1 MMTSTESGPRT
12 YGNWR
17 QPTSPGIAGFGLLG
31 TLVMLGGLVAVI
43 TAMMFGGLVAAAITV
58 LPVAAAL
65 GLLSMKDKH
74 GRNAGQRV
82 TTRLVWGRAKRRGSR
97 LYRSGP
103 LGRTPWG
110 SHQLP
115 GLAARSRLF
124 EAKDSYGRPFALVYM
139 PQTNHYTVVLETQPD
154 GASLVDQV
162 QVDMW
167 VAGWGQF
174 LAAMSNESHIVAA
187 SVTVETAPDTGARL
201 RREVELN
208 LKPTSHRLAQA
219 MLREA
224 VETYPAGS
232 ASIRAWVAVTI
243 KGLTPSGKK
252 RSVDEVTKDLQSR
265 LPGLASALSAT
276 GAGTADPVSA
286 AELCQIIRTCYDP
299 AAAELFEKAHA
310 MGEPVELDWAD
321 VGPAA
326 HETRWDS
333 YRHDG
338 CWSVSWSMTQA
349 PRGLSFSSVLTQLL
363 SPHQDVD
370 RKRVTLLY
378 RPISTAVAAGL
389 VESDKRNAEF
399 RVNSAQRVSAR
410 ALTDLKAASAAADE
424 EARGAGLV
432 NFGMLVTA
440 TVPDLDRL
448 DDAKAAIENLSA
460 AARILLRPVF
470 GSQDSAFAAGLPL
483 GLVLPAHV
491 KVPAALRSIA

>member
-1 MMTSTESGPRT
+1 MTTTEPSPRT

-17 QPTSPGIAGFGLLG
+17 QPRSPGIAGFGLLG
-31 TLVMLGGLVAVI
+31 TMVLLGGLVAVI
-43 TAMMFGGLVAAAITV
+43 TAMMFGGLIAAAITAG
-58 LPVAAAL
+58 PVAATL
-65 GLLSMKDKH
+65 GLLSMTDKH
-74 GRNAGQRV
+74 GRNAGQRLA
-82 TTRLVWGRAKRRGSR
+82 TRVGWGRAKRRGSR

-115 GLAARSRLF
+115 GLAARSRLI
-124 EAKDSYGRPFALVYM
+124 EARDSYGRPFALVYV

-174 LAAMSNESHIVAA
+174 LAALSNESHIVAA

-208 LKPTSHRLAQA
+208 LDPTSHPLAQA

-224 VETYPAGS
+224 ADTYPAGS

-252 RSVDEVTKDLQSR
+252 RSAGEVARDLQAR
-265 LPGLASALSAT
+265 LPGLTSSLSAT

-286 AELCQIIRTCYDP
+286 AQLCEIIRTCYDP
-299 AAAELFEKAHA
+299 ASAELFEKAHA
-310 MGEPVELDWAD
+310 MGDPVELDWAD

-326 HETRWDS
+326 HDTHWDS

-363 SPHQDVD
+363 SPHPDVD

-378 RPISTAVAAGL
+378 RPISSGVAAGM

-410 ALTDLKAASAAADE
+410 AATDLKAASAAADE

-460 AARILLRPVF
+460 GARILLRPVF
-470 GSQDSAFAAGLPL
+470 GSQDCAFAAGLPL
-483 GLVLPAHV
+483 GLVLPAHL